1 MICDLALQ
9 SDASFLIYSQAS
21 NPCFSWLI
29 ANSITFKSLNESRR
43 ARPALAHDPT
53 RKNDLARS
61 SHPFR
66 PQETNIVL
74 PVNRFPFGSCSCV
87 KEPTFIHRKDK
98 KMNSEN
104 IKKVTNQAIEQLIQD
119 LNEGHSEALT
129 RYLGAMAKFR
139 AYSFLNVLL
148 ILKQCPNAG
157 RVAGYK
163 TWHSFG
169 RQVKKGEKGIMI
181 LAPMYRKQLEK
192 KEQSGEVEESRH
204 VAGFRAVYVWDEQQ
218 TAGNDLPQIGSVTG
232 DPNVYLGRLVEFV
245 RKNGIALSY
254 SDAIAP
260 AKGRAEKGKITL
272 LPSESPAETFAT
284 LVHEVAHSDMH
295 FGDHRADTD
304 KRIRETEAESVAYVV
319 CSAIGMNPGTASR
332 DYIGLY
338 GGDAKL
344 LLASLEYVQVT
355 AAFILDALEAIPREN
370 AA

>member
-1 MICDLALQ
+1 
-9 SDASFLIYSQAS
+9 
-21 NPCFSWLI
+21 
-29 ANSITFKSLNESRR
+29 
-43 ARPALAHDPT
+43 
-53 RKNDLARS
+53 
-61 SHPFR
+61 
-66 PQETNIVL
+66 
-74 PVNRFPFGSCSCV
+74 
-87 KEPTFIHRKDK
+87 
-98 KMNSEN
+98 MNSEN
-104 IKKVTNQAIEQLIQD
+104 IKKVTNQAIEQLVGD
-119 LNEGHSEALT
+119 LNAGHSEALT

-163 TWHSFG
+163 TWQSFG

-181 LAPMYRKQLEK
+181 LAPMYRKQSEK

-204 VAGFRAVYVWDEQQ
+204 VDRLRSVYVWDEQQ

-232 DPNVYLGRLVEFV
+232 NPDVYLERLEKFV
-245 RKNGIALSY
+245 RGNGIELTY
-254 SDAIAP
+254 SDSIAP

-272 LPSESPAETFAT
+272 LPSESTAETFAT

-295 FGDHRADTD
+295 FGDRRADTD
-304 KRIRETEAESVAYVV
+304 KRIRETEAESVAFVV
-319 CSAIGMNPGTASR
+319 CSAIGMNPGTSSC

-344 LLASLEYVQVT
+344 LLASLEHVQST
-355 AAFILDALEAIPREN
+355 ASVILAALEAAPQQK

>member
-1 MICDLALQ
+1 
-9 SDASFLIYSQAS
+9 
-21 NPCFSWLI
+21 
-29 ANSITFKSLNESRR
+29 
-43 ARPALAHDPT
+43 
-53 RKNDLARS
+53 
-61 SHPFR
+61 
-66 PQETNIVL
+66 
-74 PVNRFPFGSCSCV
+74 
-87 KEPTFIHRKDK
+87 
-98 KMNSEN
+98 MNSEN
-104 IKKVTNQAIEQLIQD
+104 IKKVTNQAIEQLVSA

-129 RYLGAMAKFR
+129 GYLIAMAKFR

-163 TWHSFG
+163 TWQSFG
-169 RQVKKGEKGIMI
+169 RQVRKNEKGIMI
-181 LAPMYRKQLEK
+181 LAPMYRKQLGK
-192 KEQSGEVEESRH
+192 QEQSGELEKSHH
-204 VAGFRAVYVWDEQQ
+204 VAGFRPVYVWDEQQ
-218 TAGNDLPQIGSVTG
+218 TAGNELPQIGSVTG
-232 DPNVYLGRLVEFV
+232 DPNVYLERLEEFV
-245 RKNGIALSY
+245 RSKGLELSY

-295 FGDHRADTD
+295 FGDRRAETD

-319 CSAIGMNPGTASR
+319 CRAIGMNPGTASR

-344 LLASLEYVQVT
+344 LLASLENVQAT
-355 AAFILDALEAIPREN
+355 ASLILNALEAMPREN